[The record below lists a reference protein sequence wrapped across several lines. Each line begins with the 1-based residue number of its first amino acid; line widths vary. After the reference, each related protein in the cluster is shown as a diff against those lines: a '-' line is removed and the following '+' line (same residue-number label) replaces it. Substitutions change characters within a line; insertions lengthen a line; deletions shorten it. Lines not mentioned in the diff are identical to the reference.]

1 MSMQLSARLRHLMH
15 LNLNFAPSLGS
26 TLYSLLDGM
35 VADFNVC
42 YNNPFEDLSDDK
54 FVKLYRLT
62 KPMTEG
68 LVDLVEPFIEAPTRV
83 SDLTNIQL

>member
-1 MSMQLSARLRHLMH
+1 MAALDDLIHLAAIDALEQAEVLAENDH
-15 LNLNFAPSLGS
+15 GRQFHA
-26 TLYSLLDGM
+26 YD
-35 VADFNVC
+35 
-42 YNNPFEDLSDDK
+42 NPFEDLSDDK